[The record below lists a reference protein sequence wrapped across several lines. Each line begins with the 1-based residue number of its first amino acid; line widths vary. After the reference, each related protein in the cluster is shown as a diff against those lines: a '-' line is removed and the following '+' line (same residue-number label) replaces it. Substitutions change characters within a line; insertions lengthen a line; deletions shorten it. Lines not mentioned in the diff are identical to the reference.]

1 MGAMSPTKQSKITKY
16 KLEEDVINLRKMG
29 LSYMDIASELN
40 NSGKVPDDDPI
51 DKYVVARFLEKVPQ
65 VTKELVQNEKK
76 RLLEV
81 VNTNF
86 DIYNEVN
93 ELFAKTKKMLDNLE
107 ENAIKGSGKIDP
119 YRFKAISSEMR
130 ETLKFM
136 TEIHREI
143 NDYNNVRKF
152 MEIVITV
159 LQEEAPEKIPI
170 IAEKLKI
177 TQGTQWFAE
186 MMKGDRDEWY

>member
-186 MMKGDRDEWY
+186 MIKGDRDE

>member
-186 MMKGDRDEWY
+186 MMKGDRDE